1 MNAKTILAFL
11 GGAAVG
17 AAVAL
22 LVAPTSGKELRAN
35 LAVKGEELK
44 KQIEL
49 KLKEKGISRE
59 GWDALVGKIASKLDE
74 YASNNDIELAV
85 QEVIDEEDIL

>member
-1 MNAKTILAFL
+1 MN
-11 GGAAVG
+11 
-17 AAVAL
+17 
-22 LVAPTSGKELRAN
+22 PTEF
-35 LAVKGEELK
+35 V
-44 KQIEL
+44 L